1 MNEAAKVLGVS
12 QASLSSALKEL
23 EDEFG
28 VHIFDRSNKGV
39 KITRDG
45 AEFIRYARQLI
56 SQYEVI
62 IDRYDNGNK
71 KSVRNFAVTSQHY
84 DFAAEAFVKFMSR
97 FSGDYNLSLKEAK
110 TAEVI
115 GDVVNTVSYTHLDV
129 YKRQVRNTCLH
140 HLGQY
145 LHVVI

>member
-56 SQYEVI
+56 SQYEVNRPLRQRKQEERPQLCRHI
-62 IDRYDNGNK
+62 
-71 KSVRNFAVTSQHY
+71 
-84 DFAAEAFVKFMSR
+84 
-97 FSGDYNLSLKEAK
+97 
-110 TAEVI
+110 TALRLR
-115 GDVVNTVSYTHLDV
+115 G
-129 YKRQVRNTCLH
+129 
-140 HLGQY
+140 
-145 LHVVI
+145 